1 MTITQQKT
9 GPMGHDRCYRNR
21 ITERYYINSKTGGSD
36 FLNLSDKTEFPH
48 FWLRG
53 TCGYGVLP
61 CNGLLYSTP
70 FSCQCSIEVMIQNMN
85 AFYTEP
91 RLTSPGDP
99 IDVKTNDCLE
109 TGPAYGYIDADYTT
123 TGWPTYRHDGQRSGS
138 TPNPV
143 PAIDLEPSWQFQLTT
158 KPSALTVEDGKVF
171 VSDID
176 AHTVYALSDGSI
188 VWEYVTG
195 GRVDSPPTFYNGL
208 VLFGSRDGWIYCL
221 KADDG
226 TLSWRFKGLPDK
238 MICAFGQLES
248 AWPVCGSVLVTDG
261 VVYFAAGRSSF
272 LDGGIF
278 QYGLDPKTG
287 AVVYRSHVYGPF
299 AGGFPDDTGKAYKS
313 GIFLTDGN
321 KLYLRHKTFDYR
333 LNPLS
338 NPGNHI
344 IATPGFIDR
353 APQHRTYWRLATD
366 YGGKNKIDDFGEMI
380 VLDGANHYQMRG
392 FPVARHS
399 YFDPRLRGYELR
411 KRGTGGW
418 SVDIPMNTKA
428 MLLAGDVLFVAGNP
442 MKDLLVYDRSNRVE
456 EAQTYVASYE
466 GQLGGVMWALSK
478 ADGSKLAEYSL
489 DAPLVWDGLAAANG
503 KLYLVT
509 EDGKVTC
516 LQAVD

>member
-1 MTITQQKT
+1 VWASMSETKT
-9 GPMGHDRCYRNR
+9 
-21 ITERYYINSKTGGSD
+21 
-36 FLNLSDKTEFPH
+36 L
-48 FWLRG
+48 
-53 TCGYGVLP
+53 
-61 CNGLLYSTP
+61 
-70 FSCQCSIEVMIQNMN
+70 
-85 AFYTEP
+85 
-91 RLTSPGDP
+91 
-99 IDVKTNDCLE
+99 
-109 TGPAYGYIDADYTT
+109 
-123 TGWPTYRHDGQRSGS
+123 
-138 TPNPV
+138 
-143 PAIDLEPSWQFQLTT
+143 QFQLTT

-176 AHTVYALSDGSI
+176 AHTVYALSDGSV

-195 GRVDSPPTFYNGL
+195 GRVDSPPTFYKGL
-208 VLFGSRDGWIYCL
+208 ILFGSRDGWVYCL

-226 TLSWRFKGLPDK
+226 ALSWRFKGLPDK

-248 AWPVCGSVLVTDG
+248 AWPVCGSVLLKDG

-278 QYGLDPKTG
+278 QYGLNPETG

-299 AGGFPDDTGKAYKS
+299 AGGFPDDSGKAYKS

-321 KLYLRHKTFDYR
+321 KLYIRHKTFDAQ

-338 NPGNHI
+338 SPANHI
-344 IATPGFIDR
+344 IATPGFLDR
-353 APQHRTYWRLATD
+353 
-366 YGGKNKIDDFGEMI
+366 
-380 VLDGANHYQMRG
+380 
-392 FPVARHS
+392 
-399 YFDPRLRGYELR
+399 
-411 KRGTGGW
+411 TGGW
-418 SVDIPMNTKA
+418 SVDIPMTTKA

-442 MKDLLVYDRSNRVE
+442 VKDLLVYDRNNRAE
-456 EAQTYVASYE
+456 EAQTYVTSYE

-478 ADGSKLAEYSL
+478 ADGSKLAEYSF